1 MTKLEALKQQYI
13 ALGEDPKDVENIN
26 TISEMVVKIAE
37 WQEEHGGGG
46 TITVDDELSETSK
59 NPVQNKVMTA
69 AINAKADKSEVQTD
83 VQEAVE
89 TAVEPA
95 VQEAVQTAVPKA
107 IDGNKATDAEV
118 DDAISNLDD
127 L

>member
-13 ALGEDPKDVENIN
+13 ALGGDPKDVENIN

-69 AINAKADKSEVQTD
+69 AINAKADKSEVQAD

-95 VQEAVQTAVPKA
+95 VQGAVQTAVPKA
-107 IDGNKATDAEV
+107 IDDNKATDAEV
-118 DDAISNLDD
+118 DDAIGDLDD